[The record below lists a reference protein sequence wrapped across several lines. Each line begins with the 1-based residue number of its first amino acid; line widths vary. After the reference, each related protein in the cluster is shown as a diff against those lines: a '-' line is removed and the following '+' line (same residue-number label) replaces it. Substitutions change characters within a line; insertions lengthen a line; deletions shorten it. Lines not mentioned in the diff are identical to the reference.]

1 MRFLLAP
8 CNQFLHQE
16 PDPNQ
21 QISHFAEQYVDL
33 HQGNIIM
40 LAKLS
45 LNGVSCSYGGADAC
59 TAASAGCCPTND
71 AVYSTLLTNYPLVC
85 TKCTNPTSLS
95 RPIGWNFNKILLG
108 KDGRPW
114 TLEIL
119 AGGDDDLAPW
129 IDSMLSDGAPP
140 AKDSVATGA
149 LAAAVGAPRE
159 RPWLAACGALAA
171 LTAISARAALTA
183 LWWPA
188 RTTDDDAYLRVE

>member
-1 MRFLLAP
+1 VRFLLAP

-140 AKDSVATGA
+140 AKDSVVGRLRRTRRTHRNFRPRRPDGA
-149 LAAAVGAPRE
+149 LVAGTHDGR
-159 RPWLAACGALAA
+159 RRL
-171 LTAISARAALTA
+171 
-183 LWWPA
+183 PA
-188 RTTDDDAYLRVE
+188 RGVGQAGIADEEEETKP